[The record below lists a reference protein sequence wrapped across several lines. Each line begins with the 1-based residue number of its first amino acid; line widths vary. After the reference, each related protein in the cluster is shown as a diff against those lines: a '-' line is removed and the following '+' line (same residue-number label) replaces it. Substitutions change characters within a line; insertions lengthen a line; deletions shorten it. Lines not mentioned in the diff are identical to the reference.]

1 MEVTVPLFVILI
13 ALFLLALVA
22 AANDRRAW
30 ARRFAAT
37 AAAQPQPQPEVPLR
51 REIELGSLTLA
62 GRARSL
68 VHEAPDELPPSIG
81 ELPPSI
87 GEQRAAAF
95 DPPEPP
101 RTAIAAPASSRSHAG
116 TTPQSQV
123 SQLLRRPLPP
133 PFPPQDRL
141 RIAELTTETLP
152 VPARGR
158 ARAVGS
164 IRPMPRLSTGFTTG
178 AVTTVSTRSSASPWP
193 APSSAP
199 AFAPRSPVPAG
210 ASPRAKGTP
219 PPRPLGEQRALPSW
233 PVIHPTAPS
242 GSRRRRPGS

>member
-1 MEVTVPLFVILI
+1 MEVTVPLFVISI

-37 AAAQPQPQPEVPLR
+37 AVAQPQPEAPLR
-51 REIELGSLTLA
+51 REVELGSLTLA

-87 GEQRAAAF
+87 GEQRAAAL

-123 SQLLRRPLPP
+123 SQLLRRPLPR

-141 RIAELTTETLP
+141 RLAELTTKTLP

-164 IRPMPRLSTGFTTG
+164 IPPTPRPSTDPTTDEMPTIVSARALASRP
-178 AVTTVSTRSSASPWP
+178 AVP
-193 APSSAP
+193 ASAP
-199 AFAPRSPVPAG
+199 AFSSRRAAPEG
-210 ASPRAKGTP
+210 AAPRAKGTP

-242 GSRRRRPGS
+242 RSRRRRPG